1 MDFQHLVYHLL
12 LSSMLIDMFL
22 ILNEIVCVE
31 KEPILV
37 HMASLT
43 KILDVPIHNLDEFSG
58 GGGNCRDRFP
68 TW

>member
-1 MDFQHLVYHLL
+1 
-12 LSSMLIDMFL
+12 MLIDMFL
-22 ILNEIVCVE
+22 ILDEIVCVE

-43 KILDVPIHNLDEFSG
+43 EILDVPVYNLDEFSG